1 MSNHVHRDCGQ
12 GRSVRLASL
21 AKSLAPEGCAAK
33 GMAPSMTSGM
43 MAMMTWPLLGWLDWL
58 NAWTKFWLRLKF
70 RHGNFTYSDFP
81 LTRITKL

>member
-1 MSNHVHRDCGQ
+1 MSNHVHSDR
-12 GRSVRLASL
+12 GRSVKPAPL

-33 GMAPSMTSGM
+33 GMAPSMAPGM
-43 MAMMTWPLLGWLDWL
+43 VAVMTWPLLSWIDWL
-58 NAWTKFWLRLKF
+58 NAWTKFWLGLKF

>member
-1 MSNHVHRDCGQ
+1 MFNHVHRDCGRGQ
-12 GRSVRLASL
+12 GRSVRLAPL

-33 GMAPSMTSGM
+33 GMTPGM
-43 MAMMTWPLLGWLDWL
+43 VAVMTWPLLSWIDWL
-58 NAWTKFWLRLKF
+58 NAWTKFWLGLKF